1 MPIVNLFGMLF
12 EWHDDKFALV
22 NIKRGYTLE
31 EIASVFDDDY
41 AVTVFDPRH
50 YDDNE
55 QRLLTTGTSSQF
67 RLVTVAWVERDEV
80 ARVVTAFKPS
90 VDQKKRY
97 NYAKRQ

>member
-1 MPIVNLFGMLF
+1 M
-12 EWHDDKFALV
+12 A
-22 NIKRGYTLE
+22 TLE

-80 ARVVTAFKPS
+80 ASHHSIQAISRPE
-90 VDQKKRY
+90 KRY